1 MIKTHQRTN
10 IRRFRPTSRQAVA
23 WTVIMILSAV
33 PGRSCEDLSG
43 ADDQED
49 GGKDAKLH
57 FRVMR
62 SRKTETG
69 LENDERNNE
78 NGEIEGE

>member
-23 WTVIMILSAV
+23 WTVVMILSAV

-43 ADDQED
+43 ADGQED
-49 GGKDAKLH
+49 RGKDAELH
-57 FRVMR
+57 FCFTRLKR
-62 SRKTETG
+62 QK
-69 LENDERNNE
+69 
-78 NGEIEGE
+78 